1 MSRSNGMTDPAVV
14 NHPIFRS
21 IEESLKALKVYEA
34 SVEDCDEDGGAAMK
48 AALTDVMAKLQA
60 VDETVKTHPDGQLPV
75 PVELLEENA
84 DWDAIRI
91 QELEAALAEDDKQR
105 NRKRHLND
113 LAQLLTA
120 ALGKKT

>member
-1 MSRSNGMTDPAVV
+1 MTDPAVV